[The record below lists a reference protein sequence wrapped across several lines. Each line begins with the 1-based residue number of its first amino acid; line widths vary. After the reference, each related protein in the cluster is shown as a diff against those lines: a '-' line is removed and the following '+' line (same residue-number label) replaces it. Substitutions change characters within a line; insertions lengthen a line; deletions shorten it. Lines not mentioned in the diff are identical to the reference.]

1 MKIFSGTSCIEL
13 SENICSKL
21 REKNDNINLGDLKI
35 DRFSDGEILPR
46 FMETIRGEDV
56 FFVQSLCS
64 SDVII
69 ETLLVIDAAKR
80 AGCKSFNLVA
90 PYMSMSRQDKSDHN
104 RSSFGAKMVA
114 NILES
119 SGIDQLITIEL
130 HNPAICGFYNIPVI
144 NLNGNKI
151 FIDHILEQN
160 IEDLCIL
167 APDAGAQKRASN
179 FGKKIPNS
187 AFAMV
192 NKKRTK
198 PNIIDSVELLGDVTG
213 KNVLIIDDMLDTC
226 GTVCSVTEL
235 LVNNGAKSVT
245 AVAPHGVLSGKALSN
260 INNSSLS
267 KVLVSDSI
275 PKKYIENNDKIEY
288 VSCDKL
294 LADVI
299 FALTHKESIS
309 KINEI

>member
-1 MKIFSGTSCIEL
+1 MKVFSGTSCIEL

-21 REKNDNINLGDLKI
+21 REKNNDIKLGDLKI
-35 DRFSDGEILPR
+35 DRFSDGEILPN
-46 FMETIRGEDV
+46 FLESVRGEDI
-56 FFVQSLCS
+56 FFIQSLYN
-64 SDVII
+64 SDIII

-90 PYMSMSRQDKSDHN
+90 PYMAMSRQDKKDHN

-151 FIDHILEQN
+151 FIDYILEKN

-179 FGKKIPNS
+179 FGKKIQNS
-187 AFAMV
+187 TFAMI

-198 PNIIDSVELLGDVTG
+198 PNIIDSVELLGEVKD

-226 GTVCSVTEL
+226 GTVCSVTEVL
-235 LVNNGAKSVT
+235 IDNGAKSVT
-245 AVAPHGVLSGKALSN
+245 AIAPHGILSGKAISN
-260 INNSSLS
+260 INNSSLNNI
-267 KVLVSDSI
+267 LVSDSI
-275 PKKYIENNDKIEY
+275 PNRYVKNDKIVY

-299 FALTHKESIS
+299 HALTHKESIS